1 MRLAARGV
9 GAARWMAGAERA
21 AGAAIRG
28 DGRAVAAIRGGATW
42 GAGRAMAG
50 AGRATGAGR
59 AMAAGAGRGGGA
71 ARAAGAGA
79 AGRAGAAAGAAFL
92 GGSANASPIVAVIIE
107 IARTLAAQ
115 PALHRSI
122 VLNSHVNSHVATRCN
137 ARAVAW
143 FLRPSY
149 RGTDPW
155 WICVRTVHQPFI
167 VDASPLRQKET
178 RVLNM
183 RLGWSGLRVL
193 LGAAQMQM
201 QSERAH

>member
-1 MRLAARGV
+1 
-9 GAARWMAGAERA
+9 
-21 AGAAIRG
+21 
-28 DGRAVAAIRGGATW
+28 
-42 GAGRAMAG
+42 MAG

-155 WICVRTVHQPFI
+155 WICVRTIHRPFI

-178 RVLNM
+178 RVFKM
-183 RLGWSGLRVL
+183 RLGWNGLEIL
-193 LGAAQMQM
+193 PGAAHILRQTRTAPATGAKFAAQETAVCSARECML
-201 QSERAH
+201 SCIAPVLAILAGPSPHSTV

>member
-1 MRLAARGV
+1 V
-9 GAARWMAGAERA
+9 
-21 AGAAIRG
+21 
-28 DGRAVAAIRGGATW
+28 D
-42 GAGRAMAG
+42 
-50 AGRATGAGR
+50 
-59 AMAAGAGRGGGA
+59 
-71 ARAAGAGA
+71 
-79 AGRAGAAAGAAFL
+79 
-92 GGSANASPIVAVIIE
+92 
-107 IARTLAAQ
+107 
-115 PALHRSI
+115 
-122 VLNSHVNSHVATRCN
+122 
-137 ARAVAW
+137 W